1 MNDARRKEIA
11 EAISKIEDA
20 KSILESASNDEREEF
35 EELPEKAQEST
46 KGTNI
51 EATATILEETVDD
64 CDNLISKLN
73 DAKV

>member
-20 KSILESASNDEREEF
+20 RSILEAASSEEREEF
-35 EELPEKAQEST
+35 DSLPSKAQESD
-46 KGTNI
+46 KGTAI
-51 EATATILEETVDD
+51 DAAASTLEESLDK
-64 CDNLISKLN
+64 CDELISSLN